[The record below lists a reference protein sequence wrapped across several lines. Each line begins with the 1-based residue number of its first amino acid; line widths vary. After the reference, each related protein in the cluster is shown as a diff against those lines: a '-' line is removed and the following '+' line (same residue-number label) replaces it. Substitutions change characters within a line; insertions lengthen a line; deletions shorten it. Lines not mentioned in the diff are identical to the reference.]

1 MSTRS
6 LLASP
11 MILVTALVPRASAQD
26 SSFAAMQRRGKTAM
40 GVDQYTSAHR
50 FDDLADG
57 GRIELQRDRVD
68 PKGIRMI
75 REHLQSIAKAF
86 STGDFSTPAFVHM
99 RDVPGTKVMAARR
112 ALIRYRYETLP
123 RGGQLRIT
131 TADSLAREAV
141 HQFLAFQ
148 RDDHHASGAHRARYA
163 ASPVS
168 GALARTTSR

>member
-57 GRIELQRDRVD
+57 GRIELQRDRDDTAGVRA
-68 PKGIRMI
+68 IRA
-75 REHLQSIAKAF
+75 HLQAIAKSF

-99 RDVPGTKVMAARR
+99 RDVPGTTVMAAKR
-112 ALIRYRYETLP
+112 AVIRYRFEPLP
-123 RGGQLRIT
+123 RGGALRILT
-131 TADSLAREAV
+131 TDPSARAAV
-141 HQFLAFQ
+141 HRFLAFQ
-148 RDDHHASGAHRARYA
+148 RSDHHAAGHTMNGAH
-163 ASPVS
+163 P
-168 GALARTTSR
+168 

>member
-6 LLASP
+6 LLASS

-26 SSFAAMQRRGKTAM
+26 SSFAAMQRRGKIAM

-75 REHLQSIAKAF
+75 REHLQLIAKAV
-86 STGDFSTPAFVHM
+86 A
-99 RDVPGTKVMAARR
+99 
-112 ALIRYRYETLP
+112 
-123 RGGQLRIT
+123 
-131 TADSLAREAV
+131 
-141 HQFLAFQ
+141 
-148 RDDHHASGAHRARYA
+148 
-163 ASPVS
+163 
-168 GALARTTSR
+168 